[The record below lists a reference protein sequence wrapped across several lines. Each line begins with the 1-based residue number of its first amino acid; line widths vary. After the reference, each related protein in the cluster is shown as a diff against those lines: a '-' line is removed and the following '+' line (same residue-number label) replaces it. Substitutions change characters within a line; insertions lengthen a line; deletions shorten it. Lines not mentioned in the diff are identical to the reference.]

1 MGGLLGGLFGYS
13 TLGLK
18 EQHQK
23 ITAELPHI
31 KGLHAAADMWDEAA
45 TWIADKAVAFHQQV
59 ENLVSNWPD
68 GAGAAFGAVAKQDID
83 TLRSWVQTP
92 DAQIP
97 VTNGFTL
104 PMLPST
110 VQSPLSRPSHGITM
124 SNVANRL
131 RALADDIKRTF
142 DYVDTLYRDYHAL
155 FDNRPGVQAEDRK
168 AVENDYR
175 VKAGLAL
182 DNLARHYRDV
192 SDNAL
197 PDARGLAWTG
207 PRSDVVPTVKSDSPA
222 TDPGGGGNPSSTG
235 GDPGAANPGETQE
248 PNPADTPE
256 TPEEQKPLTLQEQLD
271 LASSGLDVASKAV
284 DLGGKVAEQLLGSG
298 GAGSVDVPDPATVPN
313 PLEGWK
319 PGESPSLSGL
329 SSPDNPLGL
338 PTLAGLGDG
347 GGGIGG
353 GPGAGGIGSGGGVS
367 PMPGTASPAAG
378 VAGFGAA
385 VPGTSAA
392 AGSAGGTAGLG
403 GSPGMMPMYPQNG
416 AGGRAGG
423 GDIRPG
429 AAEHVNAVRSRKPEG
444 EPGVALRG
452 RAGAA
457 PRPPVTRQRPAVEN
471 DVVHVLDED
480 LWQLDPAT
488 DQPKYRTRY

>member
-1 MGGLLGGLFGYS
+1 MGNYESLSFSQLHTKIRIEY
-13 TLGLK
+13 
-18 EQHQK
+18 QH
-23 ITAELPHI
+23 IGRLRD
-31 KGLHAAADMWDEAA
+31 AAVMWDEG
-45 TWIADKAVAFHQQV
+45 TQWIGDTLGRFKGQV
-59 ENLVSNWPD
+59 ENLTSHWPD
-68 GAGAAFGAVAKQDID
+68 KAGYAFAVQAQSDMNNM
-83 TLRSWVQTP
+83 RSWIRADGEQVALPPQ
-92 DAQIP
+92 QI
-97 VTNGFTL
+97 
-104 PMLPST
+104 ST
-110 VQSPLSRPSHGITM
+110 SPGEGWKYTEKGI
-124 SNVANRL
+124 VASDIAGQL
-131 RALADDIKRTF
+131 RRLADQLQFVFTA
-142 DYVDTLYRDYHAL
+142 VDGFYREYTA
-155 FDNRPGVQAEDRK
+155 RPAESAESRK
-168 AVENDYR
+168 DAEEFYR
-175 VKAGLAL
+175 KESVKLIAPLGTAYTQV
-182 DNLARHYRDV
+182 A
-192 SDNAL
+192 NAL
-197 PDARGLAWTG
+197 PGASGRHWNGAQSVVVPEL
-207 PRSDVVPTVKSDSPA
+207 RSDRPA
-222 TDPGGGGNPSSTG
+222 DDGTPAGDGASTG
-235 GDPGAANPGETQE
+235 GGDPSQPGSANPGEPQE
-248 PNPADTPE
+248 PNPGDTPE

-284 DLGGKVAEQLLGSG
+284 DLGGKVAEQLLGAG

-353 GPGAGGIGSGGGVS
+353 GLGAGGIGSGSGIS

-385 VPGTSAA
+385 LPGTSAA
-392 AGSAGGTAGLG
+392 AGSAGGTTGLG

-452 RAGAA
+452 RAGEA
-457 PRPPVTRQRPAVEN
+457 PRPPVTRQRPVVEN

-488 DQPKYRTRY
+488 DQPKYRTGY